1 MADKE
6 NSERRLAAIMFT
18 DMVNY
23 SELMQKDEAGTLQLL
38 EDQQKIVNKIL
49 NDHSGHQIKTI
60 GDAFF
65 SQFDSVLVALNCGVK
80 IQETLVEFNATR
92 NVSQKIN
99 IRIGI
104 HLGDVEIKDDDA
116 YGDGV
121 NIASRIES
129 FADAGGICITEDV
142 YRQVMNKTD
151 LNFRPLGKKELKNIS
166 YSPEV
171 YKVILPWEDRR
182 QSSDRNFPAEK
193 DRRGK
198 KAKPEEKSS
207 PTPVTSQ
214 SEKKNWMPYALGGM
228 LILVFGFIL
237 ATYFDF
243 GIGPGSKDARSIAVL
258 PFESMTDQA
267 ESDYFTDGI
276 TEDIIS
282 ALAEIEDLRVIARTS
297 ILQYKGTKKSV
308 IEIAKELDVNTILEG
323 SVRRIEGNVRVVA
336 QLIDIKTDDH
346 LWANTYDRKLDDIFE
361 VQSDIAM
368 NIANALEAELSPELT
383 AELASSATQNTQAYE
398 NYLKGKEQYSKYT
411 EEGHREAIKYH
422 SRALELDPNYALAY
436 AELGNAYAQMYNI
449 TKEVTFKELGFQS
462 VEKAL
467 AINPDLAEAYKARG
481 VLNAYTG
488 QLKKSLENNLMAVNL
503 KPGYTD
509 AISNVGLRYFNFGDL
524 SKSYI
529 LFKKASILDPN
540 HRYRA
545 WYQSIPLF
553 IMNEN
558 DSAIKELEKGLEKIS
573 DSYVMRS
580 ALFFYHLNNGD
591 YKEAKSMIDELSEV
605 RPDDRRILELW
616 SLYHLMQGEYEEGVK
631 MMTTQ
636 VPYPTEY
643 SQLLLAQAYMKLGQA
658 SKGDKILETISIKS
672 QELVDAGTP
681 SYHPY
686 YKLAQVNAIHGNLD
700 NTFSLLEEAIDNGF
714 RGYAHEDNFIS
725 WVANPIF
732 SGSMNPANSRE
743 IMLEDS
749 RFIKLQQQ
757 MKKIIQRERVEAG
770 LSSS

>member
-1 MADKE
+1 
-6 NSERRLAAIMFT
+6 MFT

-23 SELMQKDEAGTLQLL
+23 SKLMQQDEAGTLKLL
-38 EDQQKIVNKIL
+38 DDQQGIVKSIL
-49 NDHSGHQIKTI
+49 KDHDGHQIKTI
-60 GDAFF
+60 GDGFF
-65 SQFDSVLVALNCGVK
+65 SQFDSVLVALNCGIK
-80 IQETLVEFNATR
+80 IQETLIEFNATR
-92 NVSQKIN
+92 KVSQKIN
-99 IRIGI
+99 VRIGI
-104 HLGDVEIKDDDA
+104 HLGDVEIKDNDA

-121 NIASRIES
+121 NIASRIEP
-129 FADAGGICITEDV
+129 FADSGGICITEDV
-142 YRQVMNKTD
+142 YHQVMNKTD

-182 QSSDRNFPAEK
+182 HSSSREYPSEK
-193 DRRGK
+193 ERRGK
-198 KAKPEEKSS
+198 KAKPEEKLP
-207 PTPVTSQ
+207 PTPAPVA
-214 SEKKNWMPYALGGM
+214 SEKKNWMPYALGG
-228 LILVFGFIL
+228 LLTLVFGFIL
-237 ATYFDF
+237 VNYF
-243 GIGPGSKDARSIAVL
+243 GSGGGPGFRGARSIAVL

-267 ESDYFTDGI
+267 EGDYFTDGI

-336 QLIDIKTDDH
+336 QLIDIQTDDH

-383 AELASSATQNTQAYE
+383 AELASSATQNTRAYE
-398 NYLKGKEQYSKYT
+398 YYLKGKEQYSKYT
-411 EEGHREAIKYH
+411 EEGHRQAIKYH
-422 SRALELDPNYALAY
+422 NQALELDPNYALAY

-449 TKEVTFKELGFQS
+449 TKEVSFKDFGFQS

-467 AINPDLAEAYKARG
+467 GINPGLAEAYKARG

-488 QLKKSLENNLMAVNL
+488 QGIKALEDYLKAVEL
-503 KPGYTD
+503 KPGY
-509 AISNVGLRYFNFGDL
+509 SNVIANIGYRYFAFGDL
-524 SKSYI
+524 SECYNNQ
-529 LFKKASILDPN
+529 KKAHVLSPN
-540 HRYRA
+540 HRFSA
-545 WYQSIPLF
+545 WYHSIPLF

-558 DSAIKELEKGLEKIS
+558 EKAIEILKKGLEKIN
-573 DSYVMRS
+573 DSFEMRS
-580 ALFFYHLNNGD
+580 ILFYHHLNNND
-591 YKEAKSMIDELSEV
+591 YSKAVSMLDEISRVLE
-605 RPDDRRILELW
+605 DEKRILELRG
-616 SLYHLMQGEYEEGVK
+616 LYHFVRGEQEAGLK
-631 MMTTQ
+631 MMTQ

-658 SKGDKILETISIKS
+658 SKGNKILETISIKS

-725 WVANPIF
+725 WVTNPIF
-732 SGSMNPANSRE
+732 SGPMNPANSRE

-749 RFIKLQQQ
+749 RFTKLQQR